1 MREEGRKRVEWKGEC
16 VKERKNEEG
25 GEGRGGG
32 RERDTEL
39 EPRDKYRQQKQ
50 SGSMDDATMCVV
62 YCTAQWVTT

>member
-32 RERDTEL
+32 REGREGERHGIRTTG
-39 EPRDKYRQQKQ
+39 QVQ
-50 SGSMDDATMCVV
+50 
-62 YCTAQWVTT
+62 TAEAERFHG